1 MYGNTCRFD
10 ILYENLIFN
19 VFRMLIGYMRISS
32 TDGKRQ
38 NTDLQLDALLKYKV
52 DKRNIYEDLASGS
65 KDDRKGLLEALKY
78 LQKGDTLVV
87 WKLDR
92 LGRSLSHLV
101 KLINE
106 LKEREVEFC
115 SLTEGINTSTVSG
128 QLQFN
133 IFASLAEFERS
144 LIQERVNA
152 GLESARRRGRRGGRP
167 KVLDQ
172 EKIDH
177 IIESLNDGI
186 SKAAICRNFN
196 VKRSTLIDT
205 LNRIGY
211 SDYKPKDLS
220 LKILCN
226 K

>member
-1 MYGNTCRFD
+1 
-10 ILYENLIFN
+10 
-19 VFRMLIGYMRISS
+19 MRISS

-38 NTDLQLDALLKYKV
+38 NTDLQLDALLKYNV

-106 LKEREVEFC
+106 LKKREVEFC

-128 QLQFN
+128 QLQFH

-177 IIESLNDGI
+177 IIESLNDGM

-211 SDYKPKDLS
+211 SDCRPKNL
-220 LKILCN
+220 
-226 K
+226 

>member
-1 MYGNTCRFD
+1 
-10 ILYENLIFN
+10 
-19 VFRMLIGYMRISS
+19 MRISS

-38 NTDLQLDALLKYKV
+38 NTDLQLDALLKYNV

-65 KDDRKGLLEALKY
+65 KDNRKGLLEALKY

-101 KLINE
+101 KIINE

-177 IIESLNDGI
+177 IIESLNEGM

-220 LKILCN
+220 LKILYN

>member
-1 MYGNTCRFD
+1 
-10 ILYENLIFN
+10 
-19 VFRMLIGYMRISS
+19 MLIGYMRISS

-38 NTDLQLDALLKYKV
+38 NTDLQLDALLKYNV

-65 KDDRKGLLEALKY
+65 KDNRKGLLEALKY

-167 KVLDQ
+167 KVLDK

-177 IIESLNDGI
+177 IIESLNDGM

-220 LKILCN
+220 LKHTI
-226 K
+226 

>member
-1 MYGNTCRFD
+1 
-10 ILYENLIFN
+10 
-19 VFRMLIGYMRISS
+19 MLIGYMRISS

-38 NTDLQLDALLKYKV
+38 NTDLQLDALLKYNV

-106 LKEREVEFC
+106 LKKREVEFC

-128 QLQFN
+128 QLQFH

-177 IIESLNDGI
+177 IIESLNDGM

-211 SDYKPKDLS
+211 SD
-220 LKILCN
+220 C
-226 K
+226 

>member
-1 MYGNTCRFD
+1 
-10 ILYENLIFN
+10 
-19 VFRMLIGYMRISS
+19 MLIGYMRISS

-38 NTDLQLDALLKYKV
+38 NTDLQLDALLKYNV
-52 DKRNIYEDLASGS
+52 DERNIYKDLASGI
-65 KDDRKGLLEALKY
+65 KDNRKGLLEALKY

-167 KVLDQ
+167 KVLDK

-177 IIESLNDGI
+177 IIESLNDGM

-220 LKILCN
+220 LKHTI
-226 K
+226 

>member
-1 MYGNTCRFD
+1 
-10 ILYENLIFN
+10 
-19 VFRMLIGYMRISS
+19 MLIGYMRISS

-38 NTDLQLDALLKYKV
+38 NTDLQLDALLKYNV

-106 LKEREVEFC
+106 LKKREVEFC

-128 QLQFN
+128 QLQFH

-177 IIESLNDGI
+177 IIESLNDGM

-211 SDYKPKDLS
+211 SDCRPKNL
-220 LKILCN
+220 
-226 K
+226 

>member
-1 MYGNTCRFD
+1 
-10 ILYENLIFN
+10 
-19 VFRMLIGYMRISS
+19 MRISS

-38 NTDLQLDALLKYKV
+38 NTDLQLDALLKYNV

-65 KDDRKGLLEALKY
+65 KDNRKGLLEALKY

-177 IIESLNDGI
+177 IIESLNDGM
-186 SKAAICRNFN
+186 SKAALCRNFN

-211 SDYKPKDLS
+211 SDCRPKDL
-220 LKILCN
+220 
-226 K
+226 

>member
-1 MYGNTCRFD
+1 
-10 ILYENLIFN
+10 
-19 VFRMLIGYMRISS
+19 MLIGYMRISS

-38 NTDLQLDALLKYKV
+38 NTDLQLDALLKYNV

-106 LKEREVEFC
+106 LKKREVEFC

-128 QLQFN
+128 QLQFH

-177 IIESLNDGI
+177 IIESLNEGM

-211 SDYKPKDLS
+211 SDCRPKNL
-220 LKILCN
+220 
-226 K
+226 

>member
-1 MYGNTCRFD
+1 
-10 ILYENLIFN
+10 
-19 VFRMLIGYMRISS
+19 MLIGYMRISS

-38 NTDLQLDALLKYKV
+38 NTDLQLDALLKYNV

-65 KDDRKGLLEALKY
+65 KDNRKGLLEALKY

-101 KLINE
+101 KIINE

-177 IIESLNDGI
+177 IIESLNEGM

-220 LKILCN
+220 LKILYN

>member
-1 MYGNTCRFD
+1 
-10 ILYENLIFN
+10 
-19 VFRMLIGYMRISS
+19 MRISS

-38 NTDLQLDALLKYKV
+38 NTDLQLDALLKYNV

-106 LKEREVEFC
+106 LKKREVEFC

-128 QLQFN
+128 QLQFH

-177 IIESLNDGI
+177 IIESLNEGM

-211 SDYKPKDLS
+211 SDCRPKNL
-220 LKILCN
+220 
-226 K
+226 

>member
-1 MYGNTCRFD
+1 MF
-10 ILYENLIFN
+10 
-19 VFRMLIGYMRISS
+19 IGYMRISS
-32 TDGKRQ
+32 VDGKRQ
-38 NTDLQLDALLKYKV
+38 NTDLQLDALLEYGI
-52 DKRNIYEDLASGS
+52 DERNIYEDLASGS
-65 KDDRKGLLEALKY
+65 KDNRKGLQDAINYLK
-78 LQKGDTLVV
+78 KGDTLVV

-101 KLINE
+101 KLITE
-106 LKEREVEFC
+106 LKEKGIEFC
-115 SLTEGINTSTVSG
+115 SITEGINTSTVSG

-177 IIESLNDGI
+177 IIESLKEGM

-211 SDYKPKDLS
+211 SDYKDKDL
-220 LKILCN
+220 
-226 K
+226 

>member
-1 MYGNTCRFD
+1 MYGNTCRFG

-38 NTDLQLDALLKYKV
+38 NTDLQLDALLKYNV

-106 LKEREVEFC
+106 LKKREVEFC

-128 QLQFN
+128 QLQFH

-177 IIESLNDGI
+177 IIESLNDGM

-211 SDYKPKDLS
+211 SYYKT
-220 LKILCN
+220 
-226 K
+226 

>member
-1 MYGNTCRFD
+1 
-10 ILYENLIFN
+10 
-19 VFRMLIGYMRISS
+19 MRISS

-38 NTDLQLDALLKYKV
+38 NTDLQLDALLKYNV
-52 DKRNIYEDLASGS
+52 DERNIYKDLASGS
-65 KDDRKGLLEALKY
+65 KDNRKGLLEALKY

-177 IIESLNDGI
+177 IIESLNEGM

-211 SDYKPKDLS
+211 SDCRPKDL
-220 LKILCN
+220 
-226 K
+226 

>member
-1 MYGNTCRFD
+1 
-10 ILYENLIFN
+10 
-19 VFRMLIGYMRISS
+19 MLIGYMRISS

-38 NTDLQLDALLKYKV
+38 NTDLQLDALLKYNV
-52 DKRNIYEDLASGS
+52 DERNIYKDLASGS
-65 KDDRKGLLEALKY
+65 KDNRKGLSEALKY
-78 LQKGDTLVV
+78 LQKGDILVV

-167 KVLDQ
+167 KVLDK

-177 IIESLNDGI
+177 IIESLNDGM

>member
-1 MYGNTCRFD
+1 
-10 ILYENLIFN
+10 
-19 VFRMLIGYMRISS
+19 MLIGYMRISS
-32 TDGKRQ
+32 IDGKRQ
-38 NTDLQLDALLKYKV
+38 NTDLQLDALLKYGV
-52 DKRNIYEDLASGS
+52 DKRNIYEDQASGS
-65 KDDRKGLLEALKY
+65 KDNRKGLTDALNYLES
-78 LQKGDTLVV
+78 GDTLVV

-101 KLINE
+101 KLIND
-106 LKEREVEFC
+106 LKERKIEFC

-128 QLQFN
+128 QLQFH

-172 EKIDH
+172 EKLDLIV
-177 IIESLNDGI
+177 ESLNEGM
-186 SKAAICRNFN
+186 SKAAVCRNFN

-211 SDYKPKDLS
+211 T
-220 LKILCN
+220 N
-226 K
+226 NATEA

>member
-1 MYGNTCRFD
+1 
-10 ILYENLIFN
+10 
-19 VFRMLIGYMRISS
+19 MLIGYMRISS

-38 NTDLQLDALLKYKV
+38 NTDLQLDALLKYNV
-52 DKRNIYEDLASGS
+52 DQRNIYEDLASGS

-101 KLINE
+101 KIINE
-106 LKEREVEFC
+106 LKKREVEFC

-177 IIESLNDGI
+177 IIESLNDGM

-211 SDYKPKDLS
+211 IDYKPKDLS

>member
-1 MYGNTCRFD
+1 
-10 ILYENLIFN
+10 
-19 VFRMLIGYMRISS
+19 MLIGYMRISS

-38 NTDLQLDALLKYKV
+38 NTDLQLDALLKYNV
-52 DKRNIYEDLASGS
+52 DNRNIYEDLASGS

-101 KLINE
+101 NIINE

-128 QLQFN
+128 QLQFH

-177 IIESLNDGI
+177 IIESLNDGM

-211 SDYKPKDLS
+211 SDCRPKNL
-220 LKILCN
+220 
-226 K
+226 

>member
-1 MYGNTCRFD
+1 MYVNTCRFG
-10 ILYENLIFN
+10 ILYENLYFN
-19 VFRMLIGYMRISS
+19 VFRMFIGYMRISS
-32 TDGKRQ
+32 VDGKRQ
-38 NTDLQLDALLKYKV
+38 NTDLQLDALLEYGI
-52 DKRNIYEDLASGS
+52 DERNIYEDLASGS
-65 KDDRKGLLEALKY
+65 KDNRKGLQDAINYLK
-78 LQKGDTLVV
+78 KGDTLVV

-101 KLINE
+101 KLITE
-106 LKEREVEFC
+106 LKEKGIEFC
-115 SLTEGINTSTVSG
+115 SITEGINTSTVSG

-177 IIESLNDGI
+177 IIESLKEGM

-211 SDYKPKDLS
+211 SDYKDKDL
-220 LKILCN
+220 
-226 K
+226 

>member
-1 MYGNTCRFD
+1 LYGNTCRFG
-10 ILYENLIFN
+10 ILYGNLQFN

-38 NTDLQLDALLKYKV
+38 NTDLQLDALLKYNV

-106 LKEREVEFC
+106 LKKREVEFC

-128 QLQFN
+128 QLQFH

-177 IIESLNDGI
+177 IIESLNDGM

-196 VKRSTLIDT
+196 VKRSTLIDQ
-205 LNRIGY
+205 
-211 SDYKPKDLS
+211 P
-220 LKILCN
+220 
-226 K
+226 

>member
-1 MYGNTCRFD
+1 
-10 ILYENLIFN
+10 
-19 VFRMLIGYMRISS
+19 MLIGYMRISS

-38 NTDLQLDALLKYKV
+38 NTDLQLDALLKYNV

-65 KDDRKGLLEALKY
+65 KDNRKGLLEALKY

-101 KLINE
+101 KIINE
-106 LKEREVEFC
+106 LKKREVEFC

-128 QLQFN
+128 QLQFH

-177 IIESLNDGI
+177 IIESLNEGM

-211 SDYKPKDLS
+211 SYYKT
-220 LKILCN
+220 
-226 K
+226 

>member
-1 MYGNTCRFD
+1 MNP
-10 ILYENLIFN
+10 L
-19 VFRMLIGYMRISS
+19 
-32 TDGKRQ
+32 
-38 NTDLQLDALLKYKV
+38 ALAGGECQK
-52 DKRNIYEDLASGS
+52 DLASGS
-65 KDDRKGLLEALKY
+65 KDNRKGLLEALKY

-172 EKIDH
+172 EKIVH
-177 IIESLNDGI
+177 IIKALDEGM
-186 SKAAICRNFN
+186 SKAAVCRNFH

-211 SDYKPKDLS
+211 ANSGSDLVSTGGAVIVSPDTS
-220 LKILCN
+220 IMN
-226 K
+226 

>member
-1 MYGNTCRFD
+1 
-10 ILYENLIFN
+10 
-19 VFRMLIGYMRISS
+19 MLIGYMRISS
-32 TDGKRQ
+32 IDGKRQ
-38 NTDLQLDALLKYKV
+38 NTDLQMDALSKYGV
-52 DKRNIYEDLASGS
+52 DQRNIYDDWASGI
-65 KDDRKGLLEALKY
+65 KDNRKGLLAALKY

-106 LKEREVEFC
+106 LKERGIGFC
-115 SLTEGINTSTVSG
+115 SLTEGIDTSTVSG
-128 QLQFN
+128 QLQFH

-152 GLESARRRGRRGGRP
+152 GLESARRRGKRGGRP

-177 IIESLNDGI
+177 IIESLNGGM
-186 SKAAICRNFN
+186 SKAAVCRNFK

-205 LNRIGY
+205 LNRVGY
-211 SDYKPKDLS
+211 INSVS
-220 LKILCN
+220 S
-226 K
+226 

>member
-1 MYGNTCRFD
+1 
-10 ILYENLIFN
+10 
-19 VFRMLIGYMRISS
+19 MLIGYMRISS

-38 NTDLQLDALLKYKV
+38 NTDLQLDALLKYNV
-52 DKRNIYEDLASGS
+52 DERNIYKDLASGI
-65 KDDRKGLLEALKY
+65 KDNRKGLLEALKY

-128 QLQFN
+128 QLQFH

-167 KVLDQ
+167 KVLDK

-177 IIESLNDGI
+177 IIESLNDGM

-220 LKILCN
+220 LKHTI
-226 K
+226 

>member
-1 MYGNTCRFD
+1 MYLFVYGNTCRFG
-10 ILYENLIFN
+10 ILYGNPQFN
-19 VFRMLIGYMRISS
+19 VFRMLIGYVRISS

-38 NTDLQLDALLKYKV
+38 NTDLQFDALLKYNV

-65 KDDRKGLLEALKY
+65 KDNRKGLLKALEY

-106 LKEREVEFC
+106 LKEREIEFC

-144 LIQERVNA
+144 LITERVNA

-167 KVLDQ
+167 K
-172 EKIDH
+172 
-177 IIESLNDGI
+177 
-186 SKAAICRNFN
+186 
-196 VKRSTLIDT
+196 
-205 LNRIGY
+205 
-211 SDYKPKDLS
+211 
-220 LKILCN
+220 ILGSI
-226 K
+226 

>member
-1 MYGNTCRFD
+1 
-10 ILYENLIFN
+10 
-19 VFRMLIGYMRISS
+19 MLIGYMRISS

-38 NTDLQLDALLKYKV
+38 NTDLQLDALLKYNV

-106 LKEREVEFC
+106 LKKREVEFC

-128 QLQFN
+128 QLQFH

-177 IIESLNDGI
+177 IIESLNEGM

-211 SDYKPKDLS
+211 SD
-220 LKILCN
+220 C
-226 K
+226 